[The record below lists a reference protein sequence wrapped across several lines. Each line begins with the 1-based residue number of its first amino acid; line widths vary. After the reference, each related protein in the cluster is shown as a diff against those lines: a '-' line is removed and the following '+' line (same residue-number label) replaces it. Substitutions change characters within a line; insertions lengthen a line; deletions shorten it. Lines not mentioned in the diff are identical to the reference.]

1 MPPVPPGQYEMT
13 PLPKGFAEVKLTG
26 LTEVEESKVITL
38 TLQPAAISQTV
49 TVSDSAPEL
58 TLDRADPA

>member
-1 MPPVPPGQYEMT
+1 MT